1 VREVGGILMGFVAY
15 TFPPNRYPSEQ
26 GGLRWPPRDAPFFA
40 LNFGE
45 WDAEYRQAGLDLF
58 HRHVALA
65 RAQKVELL
73 VALVHWGDEWH
84 LQPSDDQRRAA
95 HDLIESGFDLVV
107 GGHSH
112 VLNPAEVYRGRLI
125 AYSLGDLIADFAPL
139 ETRTGAL
146 LEVRVV
152 KAHDR
157 PPTVTGF
164 MWHPTLVVRDGHRI
178 TVVGTDQEGEAAKA
192 AAFARGR
199 LGSP

>member
-1 VREVGGILMGFVAY
+1 
-15 TFPPNRYPSEQ
+15 
-26 GGLRWPPRDAPFFA
+26 
-40 LNFGE
+40 
-45 WDAEYRQAGLDLF
+45 
-58 HRHVALA
+58 
-65 RAQKVELL
+65 
-73 VALVHWGDEWH
+73 
-84 LQPSDDQRRAA
+84 
-95 HDLIESGFDLVV
+95 
-107 GGHSH
+107 

-157 PPTVTGF
+157 APTVTGF